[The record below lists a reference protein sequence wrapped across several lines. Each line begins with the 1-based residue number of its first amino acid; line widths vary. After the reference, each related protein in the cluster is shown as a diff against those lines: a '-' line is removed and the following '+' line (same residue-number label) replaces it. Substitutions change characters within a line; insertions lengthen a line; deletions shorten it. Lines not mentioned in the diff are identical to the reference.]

1 MACINHP
8 QSPNG
13 AIRVDCPATVGRTSC
28 PGGRGSTR
36 AASRMYCRFSREA
49 ATGCSHGR
57 QPMEWRVLITP
68 QSPSG
73 GDTIR
78 LPGDRRTYVF
88 TGRARFHPSRKSYV
102 LRFSRGAAIGCSHG
116 RQPMEWR
123 VLITPQ
129 SPSGSTRFD
138 CPVTAGRTSSP
149 GGRGST
155 RAANRMFCDSAAER
169 R

>member
-1 MACINHP
+1 MFPVVFQRRAVRREPTEKN
-8 QSPNG
+8 
-13 AIRVDCPATVGRTSC
+13 AGRTSS

-88 TGRARFHPSRKSYV
+88 TGRARFHPSCKSGRTFRRSETRRSSGHIV
-102 LRFSRGAAIGCSHG
+102 LPSRGVAGWGCPSILWAVNAVALRTLQPCQITDRVSDPFIRLFRLHG
-116 RQPMEWR
+116 CGVSQC
-123 VLITPQ
+123 T
-129 SPSGSTRFD
+129 
-138 CPVTAGRTSSP
+138 
-149 GGRGST
+149 
-155 RAANRMFCDSAAER
+155 
-169 R
+169 